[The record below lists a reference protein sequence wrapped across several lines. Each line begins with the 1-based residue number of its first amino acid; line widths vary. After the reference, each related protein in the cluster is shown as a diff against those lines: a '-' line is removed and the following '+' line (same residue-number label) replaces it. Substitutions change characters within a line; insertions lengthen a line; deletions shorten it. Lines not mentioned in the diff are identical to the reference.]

1 MENILKSKIKI
12 LVNYVFFWGLKSVF
26 FWGLKSVF
34 FWGLKFYIFDIAVSH
49 VLCGFGTNPLLL
61 DTNMAITLRFL
72 FGKFGNF
79 ID

>member
-1 MENILKSKIKI
+1 MDNFSKSKIEL
-12 LVNYVFFWGLKSVF
+12 LVSRIFFWGLKSVF
-26 FWGLKSVF
+26 FWGLKLVF

-61 DTNMAITLRFL
+61 DTNMRLILRFL

-79 ID
+79 VD

>member
-12 LVNYVFFWGLKSVF
+12 LVNYVF